1 MPQLARLRLVS
12 IGHPSARF
20 GDLVLDFRDPTG
32 HATDATLWLRNGGG
46 KSSLLNLFFALVR
59 PDRREFLGN
68 RAEAKQRRLEDYVLP
83 RDRGVVAAEWTLD
96 STALPSGAG
105 LVDGGGN
112 GGPGRSYVTG
122 VFYEWGGSAG
132 ADAGQLR
139 RLFFA
144 GHARAARFSIDELPL
159 IALGGDGKLVRRSM
173 SAFRQE
179 LATLKD
185 GEPDLQLFW
194 ATTNREWTDH
204 LISVGIDPE
213 LFTYQIRMNQ
223 REGGADEVFRFADHD
238 QFVDFLLG
246 LALDPALGEGVTAN
260 IGTFREEL
268 RDRKDQWLPEI
279 ELVGGILERLS
290 PLIEV
295 HQQRTRWVEDVAAR
309 GHEFAALMQFFSTR
323 GTQLAKA
330 IGELEGRRD
339 ELAGALEAAREAA
352 HRELVE
358 AATLRAH
365 AAELRYRAATA
376 QTRHARAD
384 LDAALHRMRL

>member
-20 GDLVLDFRDPTG
+20 GDLVLDFRDPGG

-96 STALPSGAG
+96 G
-105 LVDGGGN
+105 GGGN
-112 GGPGRSYVTG
+112 GSSNGGPGPSYVTG

-132 ADAGQLR
+132 ADAGQLK

-144 GHARAARFSIDELPL
+144 GHARPPRFSIDELPL

-185 GEPDLQLFW
+185 SEPDLQLFW
-194 ATTNREWTDH
+194 ATT
-204 LISVGIDPE
+204 
-213 LFTYQIRMNQ
+213 
-223 REGGADEVFRFADHD
+223 
-238 QFVDFLLG
+238 
-246 LALDPALGEGVTAN
+246 
-260 IGTFREEL
+260 
-268 RDRKDQWLPEI
+268 DRKS
-279 ELVGGILERLS
+279 V
-290 PLIEV
+290 V
-295 HQQRTRWVEDVAAR
+295 
-309 GHEFAALMQFFSTR
+309 
-323 GTQLAKA
+323 
-330 IGELEGRRD
+330 
-339 ELAGALEAAREAA
+339 
-352 HRELVE
+352 
-358 AATLRAH
+358 
-365 AAELRYRAATA
+365 
-376 QTRHARAD
+376 
-384 LDAALHRMRL
+384 